1 MLSYKRLHIFT
12 TPLLARSSLLH
23 VSWVLRHHSPGGN
36 VGSWLRS
43 VKVAV
48 IPGFSD
54 AGGCGRP
61 PRFRTLVTG
70 AHNCSRAALVF
81 FPHFRRYTR
90 RLRRCRSSLS
100 LSQIGRAG
108 CGGCALLLP
117 NVKRIN
123 MTSGERVLW
132 FVWNCRLDSTRKEVC
147 V

>member
-23 VSWVLRHHSPGGN
+23 VSWVLRYHSPGGN
-36 VGSWLRS
+36 VGSLLRS

-61 PRFRTLVTG
+61 PRFRTLGRVHTI
-70 AHNCSRAALVF
+70 ANCAALVF
-81 FPHFRRYTR
+81 SPHFRRYTR
-90 RLRRCRSSLS
+90 RLRTCRSSLS
-100 LSQIGRAG
+100 LSQIGRAVR
-108 CGGCALLLP
+108 GGCALLLP

-123 MTSGERVLW
+123 MTSGGRVL
-132 FVWNCRLDSTRKEVC
+132 
-147 V
+147 